1 LGASYKH
8 LGKRAYDVTGSLYYG
23 RMYSS
28 MRLVGSVDFPYF
40 RNKKGKRLFPLF
52 ADLAINYS
60 RRDYFNSTKEW
71 FFEDE
76 TPSYITQ
83 RENYVRF
90 NVGIP
95 FSTNGYFGLSTTYGA
110 TADNYYQANLVS
122 REDREDVTRFD
133 YFAPSAKIEYSTLNE
148 KQFATEGKY
157 VKLMFRHVL
166 GREKFLPGTTG
177 AEVGLIKTD
186 ESHAYEEIEL
196 QAKNYHH
203 ITEKIKIEGA
213 IQAFYS
219 NKKLFSNYL
228 ISKLSSDEYKPFPH
242 TILFYLPNFR
252 AHSYFSVGVTPLYK
266 FSDRISLRA
275 GAHFYQPHREIEF
288 DLYKAQLGEPFK
300 EHYFI
305 GNASMVYQTF
315 MGPLYASV
323 SYLDRT
329 NNQWFFHFGFGFLIL
344 NPRGLD

>member
-1 LGASYKH
+1 
-8 LGKRAYDVTGSLYYG
+8 
-23 RMYSS
+23 
-28 MRLVGSVDFPYF
+28 
-40 RNKKGKRLFPLF
+40 
-52 ADLAINYS
+52 
-60 RRDYFNSTKEW
+60 
-71 FFEDE
+71 
-76 TPSYITQ
+76 
-83 RENYVRF
+83 
-90 NVGIP
+90 
-95 FSTNGYFGLSTTYGA
+95 
-110 TADNYYQANLVS
+110 
-122 REDREDVTRFD
+122 
-133 YFAPSAKIEYSTLNE
+133 
-148 KQFATEGKY
+148 
-157 VKLMFRHVL
+157 MFRHVL